1 MENQTQGEYDSP
13 WKEALDVYFP
23 EFMAFFF
30 TDAYQEIDWEK
41 GYETLDKEFQQIVQD
56 ANLGKRLADKLVK
69 VWLKNSQE
77 TIILIHTEIQGQYES
92 NFAERMYV
100 YHYRIYDK
108 YRLKNTE
115 VVSLAVLGDDK
126 KKWRPRK
133 YSYSRWGC
141 QLKLKFPI
149 VKLLDYEKNWELL
162 AESNNPFSVVIMA
175 YLKSKET
182 RKAPLIRLESKL
194 TLVRLLY
201 ERGYSREMVI
211 QLFRLID
218 WMMILPEELKRQFQT
233 EVYNYEEEKKM
244 PYITSI
250 EEIGLEKGE
259 QIGLEKGELKSTKES
274 IITVLETRF
283 ENVPTNIVDAV
294 NEIDNIQSL
303 KQLTRTAVLI
313 DSLESFA
320 HVLSQK

>member
-1 MENQTQGEYDSP
+1 M
-13 WKEALDVYFP
+13 
-23 EFMAFFF
+23 
-30 TDAYQEIDWEK
+30 
-41 GYETLDKEFQQIVQD
+41 
-56 ANLGKRLADKLVK
+56 
-69 VWLKNSQE
+69 
-77 TIILIHTEIQGQYES
+77 
-92 NFAERMYV
+92 
-100 YHYRIYDK
+100 
-108 YRLKNTE
+108 KNTE
-115 VVSLAVLGDDK
+115 VVSLPLLGDEK

-133 YSYSRWGC
+133 YSYSRWGY

-162 AESNNPFSVVIMA
+162 AENNNPFAVVIMA

-182 RKAPLIRLESKL
+182 RKNPLIRLESKL

-250 EEIGLEKGE
+250 EEIG
-259 QIGLEKGELKSTKES
+259 IEKGELKSTKES

-303 KQLTRTAVLI
+303 KQLTKTAVLI
-313 DSLESFA
+313 DSLESFTT
-320 HVLSQK
+320 LLPQK

>member
-1 MENQTQGEYDSP
+1 MEQQTQGEYDSP
-13 WKEALDVYFP
+13 WKEALDVYCP

-30 TDAYQEIDWEK
+30 PDAYQEIDWEK

-69 VWLKNSQE
+69 VWLKNNQE
-77 TIILIHTEIQGQYES
+77 TVILIHTEIQGQYES
-92 NFAERMYV
+92 DFAERMYV

-115 VVSLAVLGDDK
+115 VVSLAVLGDEK
-126 KKWRPRK
+126 KKWRPKK

-149 VKLLDYEKNWELL
+149 VKLLDYDKNWELL
-162 AESNNPFSVVIMA
+162 AENNNPFAVVIMA

-182 RKAPLIRLESKL
+182 RKNPVIRLESKL

-218 WMMILPEELKRQFQT
+218 WMMILPEELKREFQT

-250 EEIGLEKGE
+250 EEIGIEKGK
-259 QIGLEKGELKSTKES
+259 LESTRES

-283 ENVPTNIVDAV
+283 ENVPANIVDAV
-294 NEIDNIQSL
+294 NQIDDIQSL
-303 KQLTRTAVLI
+303 KQLTKTAVLI
-313 DSLESFA
+313 DSLESFVA
-320 HVLSQK
+320 LLPQR

>member
-1 MENQTQGEYDSP
+1 MEQQTQGEYDSP

-30 TDAYQEIDWEK
+30 PDAYEEIDWEK

-56 ANLGKRLADKLVK
+56 ANLGKRLVDKLVK
-69 VWLKNSQE
+69 VWLKSNQE
-77 TIILIHTEIQGQYES
+77 TVILIHTEIQGQYES
-92 NFAERMYV
+92 DFSERMYV

-115 VVSLAVLGDDK
+115 VVSLAVLGDEK

-162 AESNNPFSVVIMA
+162 AENNNPFAVVIMA

-182 RKAPLIRLESKL
+182 RKAPLIRLETKL

-250 EEIGLEKGE
+250 EQIGLEKGE
-259 QIGLEKGELKSTKES
+259 QIGIVKSAKES

-283 ENVPTNIVDAV
+283 ENVPVNIVDAV
-294 NEIDNIQSL
+294 NQIDNIQSL
-303 KQLTRTAVLI
+303 KQLTKTAVLI
-313 DSLESFA
+313 DSLESF
-320 HVLSQK
+320 VDILPQR

>member
-13 WKEALDVYFP
+13 WKEALDAYLP

-30 TDAYQEIDWEK
+30 PDAHQEIDWEK

-56 ANLGKRLADKLVK
+56 ASLGKRLADKLVK

-77 TIILIHTEIQGQYES
+77 TVILIHTEIQGQYES

-115 VVSLAVLGDDK
+115 VVSLAVLGDEK

-133 YSYSRWGC
+133 YSYGRWGC
-141 QLKLKFPI
+141 QLKLKFPM

-162 AESNNPFSVVIMA
+162 TENNNPFAVVIMA

-182 RKAPLIRLESKL
+182 RKNPLIRLESKL

-233 EVYNYEEEKKM
+233 EIYNYEEEQKM

-250 EEIGLEKGE
+250 EEIGLA
-259 QIGLEKGELKSTKES
+259 KGELKSTRES

-294 NEIDNIQSL
+294 NQIDDIQSL
-303 KQLTRTAVLI
+303 KQLTKTAVLI

-320 HVLSQK
+320 ALLPQK

>member
-1 MENQTQGEYDSP
+1 MEQQTPGEYDSP

-30 TDAYQEIDWEK
+30 PDAYQEIDWAK

-77 TIILIHTEIQGQYES
+77 TVILIHTEIQGQYES
-92 NFAERMYV
+92 DFAERMYV

-115 VVSLAVLGDDK
+115 VVSLAVLGDEK
-126 KKWRPRK
+126 KKWRPKK

-141 QLKLKFPI
+141 KLTLKFPI
-149 VKLLDYEKNWELL
+149 VKLLDYDKNWELL
-162 AESNNPFSVVIMA
+162 AENNNPFAVVIMA

-182 RKAPLIRLESKL
+182 RKNPLIRLENKL

-218 WMMILPEELKRQFQT
+218 WMMILPEELKREFPT

-250 EEIGLEKGE
+250 E
-259 QIGLEKGELKSTKES
+259 QIG
-274 IITVLETRF
+274 
-283 ENVPTNIVDAV
+283 
-294 NEIDNIQSL
+294 
-303 KQLTRTAVLI
+303 
-313 DSLESFA
+313 
-320 HVLSQK
+320 